1 MLSAGE
7 LFVLAGLILALYAAL
22 RPLRR
27 WLEARFTRLFGG
39 GSRRREG
46 RVVVLGRRGDGKFG
60 REEGG
65 HGRDG

>member
-7 LFVLAGLILALYAAL
+7 LFVLAGVILALYAGL
-22 RPLRR
+22 SPLRR
-27 WLEARFTRLFGG
+27 WLEARFARLFGG
-39 GSRRREG
+39 GPKRREG

-65 HGRDG
+65 HGHDG